1 MIRTSMLA
9 LILALSGTVAMA
21 DSPVSEAD
29 GAKIKAAL
37 EAVGC
42 EGGKYEQETEATG
55 VFEVDDA
62 KCKDG
67 QFDFKLDKSF
77 KILGKSAD

>member
-1 MIRTSMLA
+1 MIRASIFA
-9 LILALSGTVAMA
+9 IALALSGSVAFA
-21 DSPVSEAD
+21 DSPVKDAD

-42 EGGKYEQETEATG
+42 EGGKYEQETEASG

-67 QFDFKLDKSF
+67 QFDFKLDKDF
-77 KILGKSAD
+77 KVLSKSAD

>member
-1 MIRTSMLA
+1 MIRASIFAVTLA
-9 LILALSGTVAMA
+9 FAGGIALA

-42 EGGKYEQETEATG
+42 EGGKYEQETEASG
-55 VFEVDDA
+55 VYEVDDA

-77 KILGKSAD
+77 KILSKSAD

>member
-1 MIRTSMLA
+1 
-9 LILALSGTVAMA
+9 
-21 DSPVSEAD
+21 
-29 GAKIKAAL
+29 
-37 EAVGC
+37 
-42 EGGKYEQETEATG
+42 

>member
-1 MIRTSMLA
+1 MIRASILA
-9 LILALSGTVAMA
+9 LILAVSGTVAMA

-29 GAKIKAAL
+29 SAKIKAAL
-37 EAVGC
+37 EGVGC

>member
-1 MIRTSMLA
+1 MMRVSMLA
-9 LILALSGTVAMA
+9 AAVAFSGSLAMA
-21 DSPVSEAD
+21 DSPVNEDDA
-29 GAKIKAAL
+29 AKIKSAL

-42 EGGKYEQETEATG
+42 EGGKYEQETEASG
-55 VFEVDDA
+55 VYEVDDA

-67 QFDFKLDKSF
+67 QFDFKLDKEF